1 MYDAIF
7 LTGSMLR
14 PNRYQS
20 FSAEQRLSQTIDT
33 VDSIKNKI
41 PNSLCILI
49 EGSILL
55 PQERDLLKSKYDVV
69 LECGNDQEVVMYVNA
84 NNIGIGEF
92 KLLQRGLEYLQS
104 TFGNELPTKYLFKL
118 GARYYLS
125 HNFNINNWNK
135 NKFNFRPEECM
146 GLKVYNTGLY
156 SVPINRLDLFKT
168 ILLKGP
174 TMIHGETPI
183 EYVYRTLIP
192 ENEVNLIEIIGL
204 EGKLSYNATF
214 FSK

>member
-33 VDSIKNKI
+33 VDSIKAKI

-49 EGSILL
+49 EGSVL
-55 PQERDLLKSKYDVV
+55 PSQDSELLKSKYDVV
-69 LECGNDQEVVMYVNA
+69 LECGNDQEVMMYVNA

-92 KLLQRGLEYLQS
+92 KLLQRGLEYLQ
-104 TFGNELPTKYLFKL
+104 NKYIELPTKYLFKL
-118 GARYYLS
+118 GARYNLS
-125 HNFNINNWNK
+125 HNFNINNWDET
-135 NKFNFRPEECM
+135 KFNFRPEECM

-156 SVPINRLDLFKT
+156 SVPITQLELFKQV
-168 ILLKGP
+168 LLKGP
-174 TMIHGETPI
+174 TMIVGETPI
-183 EYVYRTLIP
+183 EYIYRTLIP
-192 ENEVNLIEIIGL
+192 ENLVNLIETIGL